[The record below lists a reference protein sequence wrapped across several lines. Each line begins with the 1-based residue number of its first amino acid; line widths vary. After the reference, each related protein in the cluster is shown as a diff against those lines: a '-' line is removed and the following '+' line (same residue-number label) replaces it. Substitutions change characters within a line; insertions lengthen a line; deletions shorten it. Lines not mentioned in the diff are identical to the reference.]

1 MSNKLPDRRLDRL
14 VTEQQREWNQQYRL
28 KNLDKFKAYRRQHY
42 LKTREKS
49 IEYASRWNKEHADR
63 VRNRARASYKVNV
76 EKLRKTKREIRLKLL
91 RLLGDRCVF
100 CGYDKNELALQIDH
114 IDGSGASDKR
124 RFKGNAT
131 GYRYYLNHPEMAKDR
146 LQILCANC
154 NTIKRFEKREIN
166 HKYG

>member
-1 MSNKLPDRRLDRL
+1 M
-14 VTEQQREWNQQYRL
+14 VV
-28 KNLDKFKAYRRQHY
+28 H
-42 LKTREKS
+42 
-49 IEYASRWNKEHADR
+49 
-63 VRNRARASYKVNV
+63 KVNV

-91 RLLGDRCVF
+91 RHLGDGCVF
-100 CGYDKNELALQIDH
+100 CGYDKNELTLQIDH

-131 GYRYYLNHPEMAKDR
+131 AYGYYLNHPEMAKDR

-154 NTIKRFEKREIN
+154 NAIKRFEKREIN